1 MAAGGDDESCF
12 GFLFF
17 RFSMSLTEKL
27 DVLAPFEIWEVLL
40 DDSAIKFH
48 EPLVLEPVPLPD
60 DPEEPCEPG
69 ENNYLQIECP
79 ELNIS
84 TAADNRD
91 DLLEFVHSDIR
102 FAWRRIVRADEK
114 CLDPK
119 SRTIKKRYL
128 ALAEEVTGG

>member
-1 MAAGGDDESCF
+1 
-12 GFLFF
+12 
-17 RFSMSLTEKL
+17 MSITEQL

-40 DDSAIKFH
+40 DDSTIKFH

-60 DPEEPCEPG
+60 DPEEPCKPG
-69 ENNYLQIECP
+69 ENNYLLVECP

-114 CLDPK
+114 RLDPK
-119 SRTIKKRYL
+119 SRIIKKCYL
-128 ALAEEVTGG
+128 ALAEEIDSVLCKKGLRREAV